1 MEEIFNHALERTP
14 SGRSAF
20 VAKSSQGDSE
30 LEMRVRQ
37 LLDAHERAGT
47 AFDRALDPAIE
58 HELARLKPEEGG
70 DRIGRYKL
78 LQEIGRGG
86 FGTVW
91 MAEQLEPLSRRVAL
105 KIIKIGTDTKD
116 VVARFEQER
125 QALAMMEHP
134 KIARVFDAGATET
147 GRPYFIMKLAQG
159 VKITKYCDEHQIIQV
174 CRAICLSRG
183 LVLEP

>member
-1 MEEIFNHALERTP
+1 MSTPPDQPCQPAPEGSQDAGGGGTVEPCPRTEQWKERVEEIFNHALERTP

-20 VAKSSQGDSE
+20 VAKSSQGDPE

-78 LQEIGRGG
+78 LQEIGQGG

-91 MAEQLEPLSRRVAL
+91 MAEQLEPVSRRV
-105 KIIKIGTDTKD
+105 D
-116 VVARFEQER
+116 
-125 QALAMMEHP
+125 
-134 KIARVFDAGATET
+134 
-147 GRPYFIMKLAQG
+147 
-159 VKITKYCDEHQIIQV
+159 
-174 CRAICLSRG
+174 
-183 LVLEP
+183 